1 MKKTFSIFFFS
12 NIIMALVLIITY
24 CNNPFSTREPQ
35 KPGSEGAA
43 IKPANSPE
51 NVLYNLEA
59 SFEGLS
65 IQDYIDVFSDDFVFN
80 PDPEDSLKYQEDF
93 INGWNLEKE
102 KEFANNFLQR
112 QNFTSHIEGNPIYLD
127 ASIEPGQDKYEYR
140 YNMFIL
146 KADSTETD
154 FYKIEIEGEAWL
166 YFREDSEGNWSVYQ
180 WIDYRLHKNSVTW
193 GALRAQNI

>member
-1 MKKTFSIFFFS
+1 MRRTFSFLFLS
-12 NIIMALVLIITY
+12 IITTALVLICNS

-35 KPGSEGAA
+35 KPGAEGAA

-65 IQDYIDVFSDDFVFN
+65 IQDYIDVFSEDFVFN

-93 INGWNLEKE
+93 INGWDLERE

-112 QNFTSHIEGNPIYLD
+112 QNFTTHIEGNPIFLD
-127 ASIEPGQDKYEYR
+127 ASIVPGQDLYEYR
-140 YNMFIL
+140 YNMFIV
-146 KADSTETD
+146 KADSTETG
-154 FYKIEIEGEAWL
+154 FYSIEIEGEAWL
-166 YFREDSEGNWSVYQ
+166 YFREDIEGTWTIYK
-180 WIDYRLHKNSVTW
+180 WIDYRLQKNSVTW